1 MPLYNINDLY
11 SMYRSKSSRFDIRNF
26 EIYSD
31 RNERIGRVLDTLLN
45 QAGELQYL
53 VVELSSPRAKH
64 VLLSTQQA
72 QIDPQ
77 NRYIYFQGL
86 SLRQAEGLPAYHTSS
101 AMPVSPEPIQPVHR
115 MRSLEDSSPLEASVP
130 LRDYQAAPTPPPINP
145 SVPSPQPP
153 IPPYT
158 PSVEPA
164 AVQPVPPPVEYFT
177 QSPEVVPS
185 PQPVIPPEVY
195 RQQPKQEAIV
205 PPPPPAPEIAQEE
218 VIPLREE
225 RLIVDQKRRKVGE
238 VVMRKEIET
247 EIIEVPVQREKLI
260 VEQVGDDP
268 KRLAEID
275 LADEQLPPLSRQEV
289 QLPKIP
295 RHEP

>member
-1 MPLYNINDLY
+1 MPLYSINDFY
-11 SMYRSKSSRFDIRNF
+11 SGYRSNPGQFDIRNF

-31 RNERIGRVLDTLLN
+31 RNERIGRVVDTLLD
-45 QAGELQYL
+45 QAGNLQYL
-53 VVELSSPRAKH
+53 VVELASRRAKH

-72 QIDPQ
+72 HIDPQ
-77 NRYIYFQGL
+77 NRYIYLKGL
-86 SLRQAEGLPAYHTSS
+86 SLRQAERLPAYHTSPS
-101 AMPVSPEPIQPVHR
+101 MPISPEPVQPAYR
-115 MRSLEDSSPLEASVP
+115 MRSLEDSAPLEASAP
-130 LRDYQAAPTPPPINP
+130 LEGYYAAPTPPPVSP
-145 SVPSPQPP
+145 PMPSPQPP

-164 AVQPVPPPVEYFT
+164 AVQPAPPPVEYFT

-185 PQPVIPPEVY
+185 PQPVVPPEVY
-195 RQQPKQEAIV
+195 SQQYRQEAIM

-218 VIPLREE
+218 IIPLREE
-225 RLIVDQKRRKVGE
+225 RLIVDQQRRKVGE

-275 LADEQLPPLSRQEV
+275 LADEQLPPLPRQEV